1 MSELA
6 AWAAGA
12 GDLLLWLLGVLWAL
26 AKGLLVW
33 GSLGVILVG
42 LFFTFHPIFLRFRL
56 RASRAAQRGEAWVA
70 HGFGLVRLGAV
81 ATRRTR
87 LVILEIG
94 PWRKILRRSPAA
106 PQRSGRPPAS
116 GTPPTPSAA
125 PIDLPPFQPGPPSD
139 VASPCR
145 SCPPDEAFLSPAS
158 DRPSPASS
166 PSSDPVAS
174 TSPGI
179 PPSPGPLTLPAGP
192 VRPPDTIAG
201 DSYRLPPLGSSVPT
215 AATHP
220 TPDRAPSSPS
230 CRSAEERPERDEVP
244 GSMASAS
251 GSAPPVGFE
260 AEAEAADL
268 PSRASGR
275 HAEAGG
281 PPAPP
286 SSPPPPPPL
295 TFGPPPPSEEEEG
308 SPAEGWLA
316 RWRKTL
322 QQARQR
328 ARRLYREA
336 GHRLRQARAVWRRAW
351 PILARA
357 WANARGTFTHRRTCG
372 RLRIGFPEPPL
383 TGVFAGLFYQAQGM
397 FFPPR
402 TRIDLIPV
410 FPGAAL
416 SGRIETDIRLNPW
429 RLVYA
434 GLAFLF
440 DREVWSAGL
449 DLWRWFRTSAHD
461 SPFPSGT
468 DSGKMDS
475 QNSGGRKG

>member
-33 GSLGVILVG
+33 GSLGAILVG

-56 RASRAAQRGEAWVA
+56 RASRAAQRGEAWIA

-94 PWRKILRRSPAA
+94 PWRKILQRSPAA
-106 PQRSGRPPAS
+106 PRRSGRPPAA
-116 GTPPTPSAA
+116 GAPPTPAAA
-125 PIDLPPFQPGPPSD
+125 PIDLPPFQPGPPTD
-139 VASPCR
+139 VAPPGR
-145 SCPPDEAFLSPAS
+145 SGPPDDAFRSPAS
-158 DRPSPASS
+158 DRPSPDAP
-166 PSSDPVAS
+166 PSSGPAAS
-174 TSPGI
+174 TSPRI
-179 PPSPGPLTLPAGP
+179 PPAPTPLTPSAGP

-201 DSYRLPPLGSSVPT
+201 DSYRLPPLGSSVPA

-220 TPDRAPSSPS
+220 TPDRALSSPS
-230 CRSAEERPERDEVP
+230 GRPTEERSDPAEVSA
-244 GSMASAS
+244 SMASAS
-251 GSAPPVGFE
+251 DSAPPVGCE

-268 PSRASGR
+268 PSGASVR

-286 SSPPPPPPL
+286 SSPPPPPL
-295 TFGPPPPSEEEEG
+295 GFGPPPPSEEEEG
-308 SPAEGWLA
+308 PPAEGLLA

-328 ARRLYREA
+328 ARRLYRAA
-336 GHRLRQARAVWRRAW
+336 GQRLRQARAVWRRAW

-357 WANARGTFTHRRTCG
+357 WANARGTFTHRQTRG

-416 SGRIETDIRLNPW
+416 SGRIETDLRLNPW

-434 GLAFLF
+434 GLAFLL

-461 SPFPSGT
+461 SPFPSGA